1 MDVRTGHKFQDEWLS
16 KALLYYQIIDQELY
30 DELAQRYSDED
41 YFFDILIKN
50 NLLTASDIAV
60 FVENALQIPSINL
73 QEIDINPKA
82 IELIP
87 EEICQK
93 YILIPFNMK
102 SDQIAVA
109 SFNPSNL
116 QAENEIEYLTGKYVK
131 MFFAFKDQIKQKINE
146 YYSRIN
152 LLIPSLTARTRE
164 VI

>member
-30 DELAQRYSDED
+30 DELAQRYSDEN
-41 YFFDILIKN
+41 YFFDVLVKN

-60 FVENALQIPSINL
+60 FVENALQIPSIDL

-93 YILIPFNMK
+93 YILIPFNILHEIV
-102 SDQIAVA
+102 DTID
-109 SFNPSNL
+109 SF
-116 QAENEIEYLTGKYVK
+116 I
-131 MFFAFKDQIKQKINE
+131 
-146 YYSRIN
+146 
-152 LLIPSLTARTRE
+152 SL
-164 VI
+164 